1 MLGSGKAEVEWMK
14 RRSVSGDGSFMV
26 VNIKRVIHF

>member
-1 MLGSGKAEVEWMK
+1 MLGNGKAEVEWMK

-26 VNIKRVIHF
+26 VNYTLLSIG